1 MNNDEDRQEL
11 AVRRDALGKYLGI
24 TLVEAQPGYA
34 VTTMTVKPELLNGV
48 GITHGG
54 TLFTLA
60 DIAMAAASNSHGPM
74 AVALDVH
81 ISFLK
86 ATKEGEVLTATAR
99 EENLTSRTGLY
110 RVEVRDSKDELV
122 SVVTGRVARKK

>member
-1 MNNDEDRQEL
+1 MDNNANRQEL
-11 AVRRDALGKYLGI
+11 AVKRDALGKHLGI
-24 TLVEAQPGYA
+24 TLVEARPGYA
-34 VTTMTVKPELLNGV
+34 VTTMTVRPELLNGV

-60 DIAMAAASNSHGPM
+60 DIAMAAASNSHGPT

-86 ATKEGEVLTATAR
+86 ATREGEFLTATAR
-99 EENLTSRTGLY
+99 EENLTGRTGLY

-122 SVVTGRVARKK
+122 SIVTGRVSRKK